1 MLTPQGH
8 LNKPGE
14 IETNRVKSI
23 GIWNTSSRLN
33 RKAFNKC
40 PGKQL
45 SLNKHLIKIVFDDVV
60 TALSSAI
67 GDDCIL

>member
-1 MLTPQGH
+1 MEY
-8 LNKPGE
+8 E
-14 IETNRVKSI
+14 IHHQDWIEKHSI
-23 GIWNTSSRLN
+23 
-33 RKAFNKC
+33 NKC